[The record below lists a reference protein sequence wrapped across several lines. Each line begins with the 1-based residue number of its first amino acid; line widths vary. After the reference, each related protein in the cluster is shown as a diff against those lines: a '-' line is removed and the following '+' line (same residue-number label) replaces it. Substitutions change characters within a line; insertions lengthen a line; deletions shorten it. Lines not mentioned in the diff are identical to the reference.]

1 VRGLALLT
9 GARPMRLPRILP
21 ALLLPALLCGCGPK
35 GEEEPVW
42 VGCVAAFGGGDA
54 SAGVHLRRGVE
65 LAADG
70 AAAERVEGRRPA
82 VVAADDGG
90 SDETAAAEAVRLLT
104 VNRVAGLI
112 GGADPGRALGLAR
125 AAQPYGAP
133 VVLPCDVA
141 GPLPGDAAFTLGVRP
156 GWRGQVLARYAA
168 DGLKAKRAFVLTDE
182 RDPVAVA
189 VAAGFVREWPRGEG
203 AAVEEATYQAEA
215 DQEARA
221 ARAAAAKPDVVL
233 LATSAADFAKARTR
247 LETGGPHTPLLYG
260 GEDAA
265 AASLGGGDVVTATVF
280 ALDELTAKGQE
291 FAGNYEKRFHEA
303 PDLPAC
309 QGYDAARLLFDAMAR
324 AKTAASDKV
333 RGELAATADFES
345 ATGPLRMTGGRARRP
360 LFVVAL
366 HDGEAKVVQKVEPEP
381 DAAADARP

>member
-1 VRGLALLT
+1 
-9 GARPMRLPRILP
+9 MRLLP
-21 ALLLPALLCGCGPK
+21 TLPVFLLPVLLCGCGPK

-65 LAADG
+65 LAAQG

-90 SDETAAAEAVRLLT
+90 SGETAGAEAVRLLT
-104 VNRVAGLI
+104 VNRVAALI
-112 GGADPGRALGLAR
+112 GGTDAGRALRLAR

-133 VVLPCDVA
+133 VVLPCEVA

-156 GWRGQVLARYAA
+156 GWRGQALARYAA
-168 DGLKAKRAFVLTDE
+168 DALKAKRAFVLTDE
-182 RDPVAVA
+182 RDAVA
-189 VAAGFVREWPRGEG
+189 VEVATGFVREWPRGEG
-203 AAVEEATYQAEA
+203 AAVEEAAYRDDADLEA
-215 DQEARA
+215 RTARA
-221 ARAAAAKPDVVL
+221 AGVKPDVVL
-233 LATSAADFAKARTR
+233 VATAAADFAKARSR
-247 LETGGPHTPLLYG
+247 LETGGPHAPLLYG
-260 GEDAA
+260 GEDVA

-280 ALDELTAKGQE
+280 ARDEQTAKGQE
-291 FAGNYEKRFHEA
+291 FAGAYEKRFHEA

-324 AKTAASDKV
+324 AKTAASDRV
-333 RGELAATADFES
+333 RGQLAATVDFES
-345 ATGPLRMTGGRARRP
+345 ATGPLRMKDGRARRP

-366 HDGEAKVVQKVEPEP
+366 HDGGVKVVQKVEPEP
-381 DAAADARP
+381 DAPADARP